1 MQEIVINELVN
12 AVDALSREALV
23 DLVDFLILGFPL
35 GGSRT
40 GSQRSGPL
48 SPLRAIFMPIV
59 GPLDHLRSP
68 LRNSVALSEED
79 KDALATVRAIMEL
92 IADEVAATSSP
103 ISGLTWAEAI
113 AQNPRMSLR
122 NSVAAGQ
129 ELAALMGDI
138 APGLANVV
146 TNVAIRLLQRVVAR
160 LMEPVELQTAKSSA

>member
-48 SPLRAIFMPIV
+48 SPLRAIFMPIL
-59 GPLDHLRSP
+59 GPLELLRNP
-68 LRNSVALSEED
+68 LRNSVGLSEED

-92 IADEVAATSSP
+92 IADEVAASSSP
-103 ISGLTWAEAI
+103 ITWAEAI
-113 AQNPRMSLR
+113 ARNPRMSLR

-129 ELAALMGDI
+129 ELAALVGDI

-146 TNVAIRLLQRVVAR
+146 TNVAVRLLQRVVAR
-160 LMEPVELQTAKSSA
+160 LLEPVELETSKSSA